1 MTIACFVLV
10 GVGTLLILIG
20 VYISVVD
27 WQKKLDELP
36 VDRKQARLAEEL
48 SGLAKVADAIKGFPL
63 GQQLIVW
70 GIVILIIGG
79 LFGGVSGIIASKSC

>member
-1 MTIACFVLV
+1 MLRTGWSRNSADLDWR
-10 GVGTLLILIG
+10 
-20 VYISVVD
+20 VYLGSGLA
-27 WQKKLDELP
+27 KKLDELP